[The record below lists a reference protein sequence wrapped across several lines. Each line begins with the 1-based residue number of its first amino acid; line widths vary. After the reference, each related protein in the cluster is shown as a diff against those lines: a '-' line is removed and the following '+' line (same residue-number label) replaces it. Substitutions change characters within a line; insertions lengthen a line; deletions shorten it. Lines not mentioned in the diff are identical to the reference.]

1 MPSDLGECFTFR
13 WAASRYEQD
22 DHWGPGR
29 CVGAGGRLRH
39 RGARGG
45 AAGRPVLADHRHRDG
60 HHRSAGEPHGLPG
73 AGDLK
78 QAAQAALGAVPGST
92 LVSIETEENG
102 RLWEVQVV
110 GEDGTEHQLDVES
123 GKVVSGP
130 TTEQEDN
137 ADKAKHRARVSA
149 AELDYA
155 QAADKIAAAVP
166 EGRITELNLDT
177 EQGKTVWEADVIGA
191 DGTKHEVAVDAATGS
206 VTRNN
211 SATT

>member
-1 MPSDLGECFTFR
+1 MNKTIIGAL
-13 WAASRYEQD
+13 
-22 DHWGPGR
+22 
-29 CVGAGGRLRH
+29 VGAS
-39 RGARGG
+39 
-45 AAGRPVLADHRHRDG
+45 VLAGGCGPVVREVERLAV
-60 HHRSAGEPHGLPG
+60 RSSPTIGTATATTAPPGSPTGSPG

-92 LVSIETEENG
+92 LISIETEENG

-177 EQGKTVWEADVIGA
+177 EQRKTVWEADVIGA

>member
-1 MPSDLGECFTFR
+1 MNKTIIGAL
-13 WAASRYEQD
+13 
-22 DHWGPGR
+22 
-29 CVGAGGRLRH
+29 VGAS
-39 RGARGG
+39 
-45 AAGRPVLADHRHRDG
+45 VLAGGCGAVVREAERLAVRTSPSIG
-60 HHRSAGEPHGLPG
+60 TPTSASSPSASSPPGSSPAGSPG

-110 GEDGTEHQLDVES
+110 GKDGTEHQLDVES
-123 GKVVSGP
+123 GKVVAGP
-130 TTEQEDN
+130 TTEQED
-137 ADKAKHRARVSA
+137 ADDKAKHRARVSA
-149 AELDYA
+149 AKLDYA

-166 EGRITELNLDT
+166 EGRVTELNLDT

-191 DGTKHEVAVDAATGS
+191 DGAKHEVAVDAATGA

-211 SATT
+211 AATS

>member
-1 MPSDLGECFTFR
+1 MNKTII
-13 WAASRYEQD
+13 AAL
-22 DHWGPGR
+22 
-29 CVGAGGRLRH
+29 VGAS
-39 RGARGG
+39 
-45 AAGRPVLADHRHRDG
+45 VLAGGCGTVLREVERLAV
-60 HHRSAGEPHGLPG
+60 RTSPEPSIGTATSTTATTATTAPQGTPG

-78 QAAQAALGAVPGST
+78 QAARAALGAVPGST

-110 GEDGTEHQLDVES
+110 GQDGTEHQLDVES
-123 GKVVSGP
+123 GKVVGGP
-130 TTEQEDN
+130 TTEEEDA

-149 AELDYA
+149 AKLDYA

-177 EQGKTVWEADVIGA
+177 EQGKTVWEADVLAPG
-191 DGTKHEVAVDAATGS
+191 GTKHEVAIDAATGT

-211 SATT
+211 GATT

>member
-1 MPSDLGECFTFR
+1 MNKTIIGAL
-13 WAASRYEQD
+13 
-22 DHWGPGR
+22 
-29 CVGAGGRLRH
+29 VGAS
-39 RGARGG
+39 
-45 AAGRPVLADHRHRDG
+45 VLAGGCGTVVREVERLAVQSSPTIG
-60 HHRSAGEPHGLPG
+60 TATATTAPPGSPTGSPG

>member
-1 MPSDLGECFTFR
+1 MNKTIIGAL
-13 WAASRYEQD
+13 
-22 DHWGPGR
+22 
-29 CVGAGGRLRH
+29 VGAS
-39 RGARGG
+39 
-45 AAGRPVLADHRHRDG
+45 VLAGGCGTVLREAERLAVQSSPTIG
-60 HHRSAGEPHGLPG
+60 TPTATTAPQGSPTGSPG

-78 QAAQAALGAVPGST
+78 QAAQAALDAVPGST
-92 LVSIETEENG
+92 LISIETEENG

-149 AELDYA
+149 AKLDYA

-166 EGRITELNLDT
+166 EGRVTELNLDT
-177 EQGKTVWEADVIGA
+177 EQGKTVWEADVIA
-191 DGTKHEVAVDAATGS
+191 PDGTKHEVAVDAATGA
-206 VTRNN
+206 VTRTN

>member
-1 MPSDLGECFTFR
+1 MNKTII
-13 WAASRYEQD
+13 AAL
-22 DHWGPGR
+22 
-29 CVGAGGRLRH
+29 VGAS
-39 RGARGG
+39 
-45 AAGRPVLADHRHRDG
+45 VLAGGCGTVLREVERLAV
-60 HHRSAGEPHGLPG
+60 RSSPGPSIGTATASTAPQGTPGATTAPQGTPG

-78 QAAQAALGAVPGST
+78 QAARAALGAVPGST

-110 GEDGTEHQLDVES
+110 GQDGTEHQLDVES
-123 GKVVSGP
+123 GKVVGGP
-130 TTEQEDN
+130 TTEEEDA

-149 AELDYA
+149 AKLDYA

-177 EQGKTVWEADVIGA
+177 EQGKTVWEADVLTPG
-191 DGTKHEVAVDAATGS
+191 GTKHEVAIDAATGT